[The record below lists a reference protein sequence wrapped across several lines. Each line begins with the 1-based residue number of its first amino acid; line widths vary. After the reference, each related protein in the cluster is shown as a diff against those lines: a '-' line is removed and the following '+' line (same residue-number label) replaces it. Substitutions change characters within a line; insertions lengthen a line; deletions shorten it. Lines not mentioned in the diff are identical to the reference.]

1 MKKSLII
8 LAAAAIALAGCAK
21 SEVLKIAQDRVIGFE
36 PFVENQTKAV
46 DDITDGSA
54 DFKEFYV
61 FGEKATKNNSDE
73 YVPDGTLYL
82 SHVQVTGGKGNWT
95 YSPHVPWIANS
106 RFRFAAYANGKGDG
120 ISTAA
125 RLENVEF
132 RPATGEQQNW
142 GLDITNYTVGDDDLI
157 IAIPGEK
164 VVDEIE
170 SSPASVGLT
179 FKHVLSKVIFQFR
192 YSANTNNQTLKLEIN
207 PFEFQAFNKGNCT
220 ATYTGDE
227 TTTKIGA
234 EWTIPTGTA
243 LHTYEFFAA
252 DAEGNNQTW
261 TSGNIQSEMYVI
273 PQTNSGVV
281 IDEIVIHSK
290 NGNDEITNTT
300 TYDNVSLTIPSHT
313 FWKPG
318 YVYRYI
324 ADIIPGEHYIHF
336 TTSVTAWVD
345 EDNRNQTIQSG
356 ASN

>member
-46 DDITDGSA
+46 NDITDGSA

-61 FGEKATKNNSDE
+61 FGEKATKNSSDA
-73 YVPDGTLYL
+73 YVTDGNLYL

-120 ISTAA
+120 TSTAA
-125 RLENVEF
+125 KLENVQF
-132 RPATGEQQNW
+132 RSATTEQQNW
-142 GLDITNYTVGDDDLI
+142 GLNITNYTVGDDDLI

-207 PFEFQAFNKGNCT
+207 PFEFQAYDTGDCT

-227 TTTKIGA
+227 TTATIGA
-234 EWTIPTGTA
+234 SWTTTGSKVA
-243 LHTYEFFAA
+243 YNFF
-252 DAEGNNQTW
+252 EQVGGQNQTW

-273 PQTNSGVV
+273 PQPNSEVE

-290 NGNDEITNTT
+290 NANGEITNTT
-300 TYDNVSLTIPSHT
+300 TYEDVSLEISGHT
-313 FWKPG
+313 DWKPG

-336 TTSVTAWVD
+336 TTSVTSWID
-345 EDNRNQTIQSG
+345 EDNRNQTIQ
-356 ASN
+356 